1 MSLSLID
8 KFDVIFNYIFSSF
21 IPVGLLVI
29 FFLILT
35 LLILNFKY
43 KNATFNVVI
52 IGILI
57 GTMFGIT
64 LSYSDYV
71 VFSVKQF
78 VKQLMNYY
86 YFPSPVLYFF
96 IILISIGICIN
107 TILDKKIG
115 SVKKIFNF
123 VITTSIYYLFFLFI
137 VRSTMN
143 GLVFVDVT
151 SIYTDDVALSLIQ
164 VSNLLFVLW
173 ILVTVFNRLYI
184 YYKKKFD

>member
-1 MSLSLID
+1 MSLSIFD

-21 IPVGLLVI
+21 IPIGLLVI

-43 KNATFNVVI
+43 KNNTFNVVI

-57 GTMFGIT
+57 GTMFGII
-64 LSYSDYV
+64 LSHSDYV
-71 VFSVKQF
+71 LFSIKEF
-78 VKQLMNYY
+78 VKEIMNYY
-86 YFPSPVLYFF
+86 YFPSPVMYFF

-123 VITTSIYYLFFLFI
+123 VVTTSIYYLFFLFI

-143 GLVFVDVT
+143 GLVFVDIT

-173 ILVTVFNRLYI
+173 IVVTVFNKLYI
-184 YYKKKFD
+184 FYKKKFD